1 MTRPKIVF
9 LETATLGDDVN
20 VAQFSDL
27 GEVVTYDLTQ
37 KAEINERITDADVVI
52 INKLPMCE
60 ETLKDAKNLKL
71 ICLTATGTNN
81 IDFSYTDSRGIV
93 VKNVASYSTES
104 VVQHTFALFFFLYEK
119 MAYYD
124 GYVKSGDYAN
134 APFFCHIE
142 EKFHEL
148 YGKTWGII
156 GLGEIGRRVATVAE
170 CFGCKVI
177 YYSTSGAHD
186 DEHFKRVSLDELLA
200 QSDVVSVHAPLNDN
214 TRNLMNAETI
224 GKMKKTAYL
233 INVGRGPIINEEDLY
248 QALLHDTIAGAGLD
262 VLAVEP
268 MDPKNPL
275 LKVWD
280 SKKLVITP
288 HIAWATAEARCRCV
302 DRVFDNVKTYLD
314 TGK

>member
-1 MTRPKIVF
+1 MKRPKIVF

-20 VAQFSDL
+20 IAQFSEL
-27 GEVVTYDLTQ
+27 GDVTTYDLTLKEQ
-37 KAEINERITDADVVI
+37 INERIIDADVVI

-81 IDFSYTDSRGIV
+81 IDFPYTDSRGIV

-186 DEHFKRVSLDELLA
+186 DEHFKRVSLEELLT
-200 QSDVVSVHAPLNDN
+200 QSDVVSIHAPLNDN

-248 QALLHDTIAGAGLD
+248 QAILHDTIAGAGLD

-288 HIAWATAEARCRCV
+288 HIAWATSEARSRCV
-302 DRVFDNVKTYLD
+302 DRVFDNVRTYLE